1 MSRAYRDLCSDVTR
15 AALCRQVLGEL
26 DEFERAVRLVL
37 KDVRL
42 DADLVVSVFETN
54 IRMLG

>member
-1 MSRAYRDLCSDVTR
+1 MLRRDPCVAVTC